1 MQLKRAGILL
11 ALIFLFSVFW
21 QSYQNAIG
29 NPLPLGQNAIIEI
42 EKGDSLRRI
51 AEKLNQAT
59 HVYTVWLTLAALL
72 HHDVRKLKAG
82 EYEITS
88 GMTVLDVLFLIASG
102 KTKQYTI
109 TFPEGWTFNSIL
121 QLIQNTSAIK
131 QTLGEQDIGPLI
143 TKLGG
148 QIQHPEGL
156 FFPDTYYFEKNTTDV
171 TLLSKAF
178 NKMQT
183 VLKQEWQNKAENLPF
198 TNPYQALILA
208 SIVEKESAV
217 AEERPIIAGVFIRR
231 LQCGMLL
238 QTDPTVIYGMGNQFK
253 GNISTPDLKQQTPY
267 NTYIIKGLPP
277 TPIAMPGKQAIHAAL
292 HPDAGNALYFVAR
305 GDGTH
310 VFSPSLKA
318 HNLAVNTFQ
327 KNKK

>member
-1 MQLKRAGILL
+1 MRIKKAGIAL
-11 ALIFLFSVFW
+11 ALIFLFTVFW
-21 QSYQNAIG
+21 QTYQNSIRK
-29 NPLPLGQNAIIEI
+29 PLPLSQNVIIEI
-42 EKGDSLRRI
+42 DKGDSLNRI
-51 AEKLNQAT
+51 PGKLGQAI
-59 HVYTVWLTLAALL
+59 HVSPFWLALAALL
-72 HHDVRKLKAG
+72 HHDVRKLQAG
-82 EYEITS
+82 EYEITN
-88 GMTVLDVLFLIASG
+88 GMTVLDVLLLIANG
-102 KTKQYTI
+102 KTKQYAI
-109 TFPEGWTFNSIL
+109 TFPEGWTFNSIF

-131 QTLGEQDIGPLI
+131 HTLSETDIAFLMTNFG
-143 TKLGG
+143 T
-148 QIQHPEGL
+148 QVQHPEGL
-156 FFPDTYYFEKNTTDV
+156 FFPDTYFFEKNTTDV
-171 TLLSKAF
+171 TLLRKAY
-178 NKMQT
+178 NRMQA

-198 TNPYQALILA
+198 TEPYQALILA

-217 AEERPIIAGVFIRR
+217 ADERPLIAGVFIRR
-231 LQCGMLL
+231 LQSGMLL
-238 QTDPTVIYGMGNQFK
+238 QTDPTVIYGMGNKFK
-253 GNISTPDLKQQTPY
+253 GNISTADLKQQTPY